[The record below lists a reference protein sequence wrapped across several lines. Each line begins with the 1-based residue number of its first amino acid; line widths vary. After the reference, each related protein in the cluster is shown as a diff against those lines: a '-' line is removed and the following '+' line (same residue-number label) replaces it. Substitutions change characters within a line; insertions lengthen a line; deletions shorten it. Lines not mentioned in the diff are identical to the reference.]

1 MGDYQVTNVQQD
13 PLGTVQ
19 LELGGNPNALAL
31 RRPFD
36 PLAHDLEASFRLT
49 RFADLKGRGCKVP
62 QEVLNKLVEGLQQD
76 YNAGNEHEHSH
87 FMHMAIPRIGIG
99 LDCSVNVSLFQNNL
113 NFYLLECN
121 TSLLL
126 SLHNLT
132 VLVDAERAAEM
143 LFIARLLLTSICF
156 LFFFF

>member
-1 MGDYQVTNVQQD
+1 MGDYQVTAVQQD
-13 PLGTVQ
+13 ALGAVQ

-76 YNAGNEHEHSH
+76 YNSTADHEHAH

-99 LDCSVNVSLFQNNL
+99 LDCSVNIYFVFIRKK
-113 NFYLLECN
+113 FCKFKYLCGW
-121 TSLLL
+121 
-126 SLHNLT
+126 
-132 VLVDAERAAEM
+132 
-143 LFIARLLLTSICF
+143 C
-156 LFFFF
+156 

>member
-1 MGDYQVTNVQQD
+1 MGDYQVTAVQQD
-13 PLGTVQ
+13 ALSAVQ

-76 YNAGNEHEHSH
+76 YNSASEHEHAH

-99 LDCSVNVSLFQNNL
+99 LDCSVNKYF
-113 NFYLLECN
+113 
-121 TSLLL
+121 
-126 SLHNLT
+126 
-132 VLVDAERAAEM
+132 VLVI
-143 LFIARLLLTSICF
+143 FLL
-156 LFFFF
+156 

>member
-1 MGDYQVTNVQQD
+1 MGDYQVPVVQQD
-13 PLGTVQ
+13 ALGAVQ

-76 YNAGNEHEHSH
+76 YNSGGDHEHH

-99 LDCSVNVSLFQNNL
+99 LDCSVSHQKPVVMNFLLFFVFGQC
-113 NFYLLECN
+113 LLVQ
-121 TSLLL
+121 LKPLKL
-126 SLHNLT
+126 SLSNCN
-132 VLVDAERAAEM
+132 
-143 LFIARLLLTSICF
+143 I
-156 LFFFF
+156 

>member
-1 MGDYQVTNVQQD
+1 MGDYQVTGVQQD
-13 PLGTVQ
+13 TLSAVQ

-76 YNAGNEHEHSH
+76 YNSGGDHEHH
-87 FMHMAIPRIGIG
+87 FMHLAIPRIGIG
-99 LDCSVNVSLFQNNL
+99 LDCSVSCQNADL
-113 NFYLLECN
+113 APCFRFIFAIRF
-121 TSLLL
+121 TSH
-126 SLHNLT
+126 SPNS
-132 VLVDAERAAEM
+132 VLI
-143 LFIARLLLTSICF
+143 FICMSTTRFKSDRFAFVLCIRPLG
-156 LFFFF
+156 

>member
-1 MGDYQVTNVQQD
+1 MTEYQVTGVQQD
-13 PLGTVQ
+13 TLGAVQ

-76 YNAGNEHEHSH
+76 YNTAADHEHAH
-87 FMHMAIPRIGIG
+87 FMHLAIPRIGIG
-99 LDCSVNVSLFQNNL
+99 LDCSVSH
-113 NFYLLECN
+113 FYSCCYG
-121 TSLLL
+121 
-126 SLHNLT
+126 
-132 VLVDAERAAEM
+132 
-143 LFIARLLLTSICF
+143 ICF
-156 LFFFF
+156 IVF

>member
-1 MGDYQVTNVQQD
+1 MGDYQVTSVQQD
-13 PLGTVQ
+13 ALGAVQ
-19 LELGGNPNALAL
+19 LELGANPNTLAL

-76 YNAGNEHEHSH
+76 YNSAADEHAH

-99 LDCSVNVSLFQNNL
+99 LDCSVSFRH
-113 NFYLLECN
+113 
-121 TSLLL
+121 S
-126 SLHNLT
+126 
-132 VLVDAERAAEM
+132 
-143 LFIARLLLTSICF
+143 F
-156 LFFFF
+156 LDVFENK

>member
-1 MGDYQVTNVQQD
+1 MGDYQVTGVQQD
-13 PLGTVQ
+13 ALGAVQ

-76 YNAGNEHEHSH
+76 YNSGGDHEHH

-99 LDCSVNVSLFQNNL
+99 LDCSVSRLP
-113 NFYLLECN
+113 LLV
-121 TSLLL
+121 
-126 SLHNLT
+126 HY
-132 VLVDAERAAEM
+132 
-143 LFIARLLLTSICF
+143 CF
-156 LFFFF
+156 VFFFFLTLYSQ